1 MASGNERI
9 SYDATRADEPASYAA
24 IALGIAVG
32 AVNAQNILG
41 NYANPAGVTSID
53 YVVAPAD
60 GIYSTTPGNAYEQLS
75 GTSMSTPYMSGVA
88 ALLLGA
94 NPSLSLS
101 EVEMAITRTANPFGI
116 IV

>member
-1 MASGNERI
+1 MLKI
-9 SYDATRADEPASYAA
+9 YLD
-24 IALGIAVG
+24 
-32 AVNAQNILG
+32 
-41 NYANPAGVTSID
+41 NYANPAGVTPID

-75 GTSMSTPYMSGVA
+75 GTSMSTPYVSGVA

-94 NPSLSLS
+94 NPSLSPS